1 MNVLKNIPLLGLILA
16 IYNIAALSGDES
28 LNKVLLEA
36 PLMSGGKF
44 VMDFG
49 QLLMFLGIIFLAIEV
64 VKSTRT
70 ANSSILDHGLSMV
83 ILIIF
88 IIEFITVAK
97 CGTATFLILT
107 FMSLVD
113 VIVGFTVTLSAS
125 KRDVNYSN
133 REG

>member
-1 MNVLKNIPLLGLILA
+1 MNLLKNIPLLGLVLA
-16 IYNIAALSGDES
+16 IYNIAALAGDES
-28 LNKVLLEA
+28 LNKILFEA
-36 PLMSGGKF
+36 QLMSGGKF

-64 VKSTRT
+64 IKSTRT
-70 ANSSILDHGLSMV
+70 ANSSILDHGLSIV

-88 IIEFITVAK
+88 IVEFITVAK
-97 CGTATFLILT
+97 CGTATFLILA

-125 KRDVNYSN
+125 KRDVNYGD
-133 REG
+133 RG

>member
-1 MNVLKNIPLLGLILA
+1 MNLLKNIPLLGLVLA
-16 IYNIAALSGDES
+16 IYNIAALSGDDS

-36 PLMSGGKF
+36 SLMSGGKF

-49 QLLMFLGIIFLAIEV
+49 QLLMFLGIVFLAVEV

-70 ANSSILDHGLSMV
+70 ANSSILDHGLSIV
-83 ILIIF
+83 VLIIF

-97 CGTATFLILT
+97 CGTATFLILA
-107 FMSLVD
+107 FMALVD

-125 KRDVNYSN
+125 KRDVNYTN